1 MSVAD
6 RIRDIE
12 DIVYRSPATSSQLS
26 RTDYTVQ
33 TPIRNLP
40 PLPSN
45 LPPRAPTAP
54 RAPRAPRKGRFVK
67 GSAEAKAYMADVRA
81 YKDPTPRVPKAKIS
95 LKEHHAIFK
104 EKHGANYRN
113 VVRDM
118 VLMVDGKGI
127 SNTQIAKMYGISL
140 KHLLFIVKEHRSK
153 ESRIVVRR
161 ATQYKKI

>member
-54 RAPRAPRKGRFVK
+54 RAPRKGRFVK

-81 YKDPTPRVPKAKIS
+81 YKDTTPRVPKAKVS
-95 LKEHHAIFK
+95 LKEHHDIFK
-104 EKHGANYRN
+104 AKHGANYRN

-140 KHLLFIVKEHRSK
+140 KHLLFIVKEHRSQ
-153 ESRIVVRR
+153 ESRRVVRR
-161 ATQYKKI
+161 ANNYK